1 MTDMDE
7 ERIKSLIKWWEE
19 TDTQGMDVTRY
30 LFAPLMEAFG
40 DDIDEILEYFNS
52 MDVDDLD
59 TISGCFEDIYEKFMT
74 DEVYDALGKLKE
86 KIEKES
92 MRTKAFREREG
103 IEVDDTNFGK

>member
-30 LFAPLMEAFG
+30 LFDPLMEAFG
-40 DDIDEILEYFNS
+40 DDIDEILEYFKV

-59 TISGCFEDIYEKFMT
+59 TISGCFEDIYGKFTT
-74 DEVYDALGKLKE
+74 DEVWDALEKLEE

-92 MRTKAFREREG
+92 TRAKASEEG
-103 IEVDDTNFGK
+103 ESSTEEAGNG